1 MSELFAVSV
10 EAVSKT
16 SAKLAVK
23 SVHPDSG
30 PPRATS
36 TFALMLVYDP
46 IALSG
51 YSEMEAYHH
60 LETSPLAAEMDGDNY
75 LDPTWLKKNANAF
88 IAKTTVTKGVLQVWP
103 THPAWIE
110 HLRVGMAWETPAFS
124 NGPGEKAA
132 PRAPSNKG
140 TTHSKDKAEGF
151 RIGSPKTDL
160 EGETPKG
167 AYIPLFGPSRY
178 VADPVL
184 TDPKAIAGALAA
196 LTNEPVLVVPK
207 RGPSE
212 VGTLVQP
219 RSKDG
224 RVWFHLYHET
234 RLSYGYMGV
243 NIDDVKSIGRAWL
256 KTASARPPR

>member
-1 MSELFAVSV
+1 MRRRIVWASIAGALTTFFLMFVRFF
-10 EAVSKT
+10 
-16 SAKLAVK
+16 L
-23 SVHPDSG
+23 
-30 PPRATS
+30 PRS
-36 TFALMLVYDP
+36 
-46 IALSG
+46 I
-51 YSEMEAYHH
+51 
-60 LETSPLAAEMDGDNY
+60 LE
-75 LDPTWLKKNANAF
+75 
-88 IAKTTVTKGVLQVWP
+88 
-103 THPAWIE
+103 
-110 HLRVGMAWETPAFS
+110 
-124 NGPGEKAA
+124 
-132 PRAPSNKG
+132 PS
-140 TTHSKDKAEGF
+140 SIF

-184 TDPKAIAGALAA
+184 TDPKAIADALAA
-196 LTNEPVLVVPK
+196 LTNEPVILVPK

-256 KTASARPPR
+256 KTTRR